1 MMLEIKDIHKNFGK
15 TKVLKGINLNVSEKD
30 IVVIIG
36 PSGSGKSTL
45 LRVINEL
52 EKPNKGQIIFEGK
65 AVTNVDEYRKKVGMV
80 FQHFNL
86 FPHLT
91 VLDNLI
97 LAPVKLKIKNKEDAY
112 FGIVNSIAELFDYLD
127 NMEAFS
133 SQTVNRVIAGYTR
146 PWISKKDKSLF
157 DWVEGDH
164 QWKWNS
170 TNKNWINKPNSR
182 SEIGC
187 IHSVQGVDL
196 NYVGVIISNDIEII
210 DGELHGNIINYK
222 DENGKFAKAD
232 FSQKGF
238 DDYIK
243 NIYYVLLS
251 RGISGIRVYFEDK
264 KMEKYFKKFMEI
276 EE

>member
-15 TKVLKGINLNVSEKD
+15 IKVLKGINLNVSEKD

-97 LAPVKLKIKNKEDAY
+97 LAPVKLKIKNKEDAIIEARKLLKDVGLSDKENTY
-112 FGIVNSIAELFDYLD
+112 PSNLSGGQKQRIAIIRTLMMDPKIILFDEPTSALD
-127 NMEAFS
+127 PEMVEEVLELMKKLAQDGMTMIVVSHEMKFAREVATKMIFMVDGKIEEEGTPNQIFEHPKSDRLKEF
-133 SQTVNRVIAGYTR
+133 
-146 PWISKKDKSLF
+146 ISKIKD
-157 DWVEGDH
+157 
-164 QWKWNS
+164 
-170 TNKNWINKPNSR
+170 
-182 SEIGC
+182 
-187 IHSVQGVDL
+187 
-196 NYVGVIISNDIEII
+196 
-210 DGELHGNIINYK
+210 
-222 DENGKFAKAD
+222 
-232 FSQKGF
+232 
-238 DDYIK
+238 
-243 NIYYVLLS
+243 
-251 RGISGIRVYFEDK
+251 
-264 KMEKYFKKFMEI
+264 
-276 EE
+276 

>member
-15 TKVLKGINLNVSEKD
+15 TKVLKGVNLNVSEKD

-97 LAPVKLKIKNKEDAY
+97 LAPVKLKIKNKEDAIIEARKLLKDVGLLDKENTY
-112 FGIVNSIAELFDYLD
+112 PSNLSGGQKQRIAIIRTLMMDPKIILFDEPTSALD
-127 NMEAFS
+127 PEMVEEVLELMKKLAKDGMTMIVVSHEMKFAREVATKMIFMVDGKIEEEGTPNQIFEHPKSDRLKEF
-133 SQTVNRVIAGYTR
+133 
-146 PWISKKDKSLF
+146 ISKIKD
-157 DWVEGDH
+157 
-164 QWKWNS
+164 
-170 TNKNWINKPNSR
+170 
-182 SEIGC
+182 
-187 IHSVQGVDL
+187 
-196 NYVGVIISNDIEII
+196 
-210 DGELHGNIINYK
+210 
-222 DENGKFAKAD
+222 
-232 FSQKGF
+232 
-238 DDYIK
+238 
-243 NIYYVLLS
+243 
-251 RGISGIRVYFEDK
+251 
-264 KMEKYFKKFMEI
+264 
-276 EE
+276 

>member
-15 TKVLKGINLNVSEKD
+15 IKVLKGINLNVSEKD

-97 LAPVKLKIKNKEDAY
+97 LAPVKLKIKNKEDAIIEARKLLKEVGLSDKENTY
-112 FGIVNSIAELFDYLD
+112 PSNLSGGQKQRIAIIRTLMMNPKIILFDEPTSALD
-127 NMEAFS
+127 PEMVEEVLELMKKLAKDGMTMIVVSHEMKFAREVATKMIFMVDGKIEEEGTPNQIFEHPKSDRLKEF
-133 SQTVNRVIAGYTR
+133 
-146 PWISKKDKSLF
+146 ISKIKD
-157 DWVEGDH
+157 
-164 QWKWNS
+164 
-170 TNKNWINKPNSR
+170 
-182 SEIGC
+182 
-187 IHSVQGVDL
+187 
-196 NYVGVIISNDIEII
+196 
-210 DGELHGNIINYK
+210 
-222 DENGKFAKAD
+222 
-232 FSQKGF
+232 
-238 DDYIK
+238 
-243 NIYYVLLS
+243 
-251 RGISGIRVYFEDK
+251 
-264 KMEKYFKKFMEI
+264 
-276 EE
+276 

>member
-15 TKVLKGINLNVSEKD
+15 TKVLKGVDLNVSEKD

-97 LAPVKLKIKNKEDAY
+97 LAPVKLKIKNKEDAIIEARKLLKDVGLSDKENTY
-112 FGIVNSIAELFDYLD
+112 PSNLSGGQKQRIAIIRTLMMDPKIILFDEPTSALD
-127 NMEAFS
+127 PEMVEEVLELMKKLAKDGMTMIVVSHEMKFAREVATKMIFMVDGKIEEEGTPNQIFEHPKSDRLKEF
-133 SQTVNRVIAGYTR
+133 
-146 PWISKKDKSLF
+146 ISKIKD
-157 DWVEGDH
+157 
-164 QWKWNS
+164 
-170 TNKNWINKPNSR
+170 
-182 SEIGC
+182 
-187 IHSVQGVDL
+187 
-196 NYVGVIISNDIEII
+196 
-210 DGELHGNIINYK
+210 
-222 DENGKFAKAD
+222 
-232 FSQKGF
+232 
-238 DDYIK
+238 
-243 NIYYVLLS
+243 
-251 RGISGIRVYFEDK
+251 
-264 KMEKYFKKFMEI
+264 
-276 EE
+276 